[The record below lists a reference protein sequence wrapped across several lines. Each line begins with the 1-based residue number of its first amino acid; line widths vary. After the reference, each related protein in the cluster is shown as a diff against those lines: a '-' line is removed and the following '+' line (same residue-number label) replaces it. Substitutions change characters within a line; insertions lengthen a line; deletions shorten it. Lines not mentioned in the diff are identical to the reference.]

1 MRIIGVLVL
10 LAACGKSGGDY
21 KAARAAYCDK
31 IASNRQDLTIAFA
44 GVEALGTVIDGT
56 GPLLPA
62 CNEALSRASEGLGYL
77 HGLHAGEG
85 ALYAGAPDSTADR
98 APFVVG
104 SRGEDALARL
114 AIERTELLVACE
126 QNNRDAV
133 KAWLARAK
141 QAHKDVDAR
150 FEQQTKDC
158 AAVAK

>member
-1 MRIIGVLVL
+1 MLV
-10 LAACGKSGGDY
+10 ACSKSGGDY
-21 KAARAAYCDK
+21 KAARAAYCTSVD
-31 IASNRQDLTIAFA
+31 ANHQELTTTFA
-44 GVEALGTVIDGT
+44 GIEALGTVIDGT
-56 GPLLPA
+56 GSLLPA
-62 CNEALSRASEGLGYL
+62 CNEALAHASEAYGYL
-77 HGLHAGEG
+77 RGLAAGER

-104 SRGEDALARL
+104 SHADGVLGKL

-133 KAWLARAK
+133 KAWLGRAK

-150 FEQQTKDC
+150 FEQQAKDC